1 MRRFAAPLAALS
13 LAAASPALAQD
24 PAVEVDTSGD
34 LPPGITWEDVQPKID
49 RKADLKVVRN
59 LSWMQEGIGHVAVF
73 ATATKTGQARGEAHT
88 SRALYVTTLRMIG
101 DTWKKIEDIRELVPP
116 CALDLTAD
124 FVDGATGVTDLDQ
137 DGEAELTFIY
147 RFGCGGDV
155 SPNTMKL
162 IMLEGAKKYALRGE
176 SRVAPGNGERVG
188 GTYKPDFAKAPP
200 AFFAHAKKVWEAHV
214 DEN

>member
-1 MRRFAAPLAALS
+1 LRRFAAPLVALS
-13 LAAASPALAQD
+13 LAAASPVRAHD

-34 LPPGITWEDVQPKID
+34 LPPGITWDDVQPKLD
-49 RKADLKVVRN
+49 RKADLKVVRS
-59 LSWMQEGIGHVAVF
+59 LGWMQGGLGHVAVF

-101 DTWKKIEDIRELVPP
+101 DTWKKIEDIREVVAP

-124 FVDGATGVTDLDQ
+124 FVDGAIGVTDLDD
-137 DGEAELTFIY
+137 DGEAELTFAY

-162 IMLEGAKKYALRGE
+162 IMLEGPQKYALRGE
-176 SRVAPGNGERVG
+176 SRVDPGNGVRVG
-188 GTYKPDFAKAPP
+188 GTFKPDFGKAPP
-200 AFFAHAKKVWEAHV
+200 AFLAHAKKVWEAHA